1 MNKQQLQEKFDILR
15 VQLQQS
21 EQTGQP
27 IQLPPGFELMTLAEI
42 NRWIA
47 AQHKGEHC
55 GSKDPQLPASSCWL
69 NSAQPLQVCNRVVK
83 IQNLNTTT

>member
-1 MNKQQLQEKFDILR
+1 MNKQQLREKFDILR

-47 AQHKGEHC
+47 AQHKDK
-55 GSKDPQLPASSCWL
+55 S
-69 NSAQPLQVCNRVVK
+69 
-83 IQNLNTTT
+83 